1 MSLEGLRT
9 SRQPGFRAG
18 AQTENMV
25 MEGRSAPRAFILRR
39 KSQERMVSVDGEDEE
54 KKYAEQNCDY
64 AECQSWL
71 QHAGL
76 ASLSLGSDF

>member
-1 MSLEGLRT
+1 
-9 SRQPGFRAG
+9 
-18 AQTENMV
+18 
-25 MEGRSAPRAFILRR
+25 MEARSAPRGLH
-39 KSQERMVSVDGEDEE
+39 SQVEISRAYWCQVDREDEE